1 MLESQDIKSCIR
13 KSENN
18 EKKKTAQT
26 LELERKFQIDI
37 SLRIV

>member
-1 MLESQDIKSCIR
+1 MLEFQGIKSCIR

-18 EKKKTAQT
+18 EKEQPR
-26 LELERKFQIDI
+26 LRSQREKFQIDI